1 MHFINI
7 YKALR
12 TKIRPSNA
20 VKDEKFLKHKL
31 KFNLFLQRSMDCE
44 RSLEPPRRS
53 PDGDVVSDGAPGLCF
68 GAERG
73 ENMYIYP
80 CSRLNILSQLF
91 FSRYSDYS
99 TTTLLQ
105 STPPPTI
112 LGLYIVSFQILRVI
126 YSLLKK
132 KKRYYVHLY

>member
-1 MHFINI
+1 
-7 YKALR
+7 
-12 TKIRPSNA
+12 
-20 VKDEKFLKHKL
+20 
-31 KFNLFLQRSMDCE
+31 MDCG

-91 FSRYSDYS
+91 FFFQVFR
-99 TTTLLQ
+99 LLYYNPDLP
-105 STPPPTI
+105 PPPTI

-132 KKRYYVHLY
+132 KKKKKKKKSYN